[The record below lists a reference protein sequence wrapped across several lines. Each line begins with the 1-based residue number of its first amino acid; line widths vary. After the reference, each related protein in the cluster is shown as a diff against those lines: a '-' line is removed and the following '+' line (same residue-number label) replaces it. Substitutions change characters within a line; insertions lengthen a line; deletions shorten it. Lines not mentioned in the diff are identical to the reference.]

1 VHQSDQ
7 ATAVATAESVVG
19 SGVASKINF
28 FSAWGPLL
36 QPSADFK
43 PCAHYLTPLDRT
55 FKQAVVLL
63 GSIPLPISDKF
74 AVILGQMLSGMGPG
88 STVWIQR
95 PSKARQMVSADKI
108 FLLTGGKYS
117 VQRLP
122 EEQYLQ
128 ACLPSCRISEVNH
141 GGNSWLRLEHRPG
154 LESDLLHLGSS
165 YPVLSHKLPE
175 LGEQLAGAGHPCL
188 SPLTNHADSAE
199 NAFTYSMH
207 WALHTAAVL
216 EKCDALR
223 NAGKKSLK
231 VVDLGGC
238 YGFLGCEL
246 AFGSNCDVTV
256 VELIAWRV
264 EKILPWLSA
273 QCGLGSK
280 LQGVAGRMQDYNTAE
295 ASIDLVLMM
304 GSLLCLPRADV
315 NVFLRKAMNFIK
327 PGGCLVVREN
337 LLLEE
342 NRGPAGSPEM
352 RFTPSELHSALSEC
366 SSRVEYFDHMGKKTA
381 YEDYLKLWTAFA
393 VVWKD

>member
-1 VHQSDQ
+1 MNLTALYNVHQSDQ
-7 ATAVATAESVVG
+7 ATAVATAESVIG
-19 SGVASKINF
+19 SGAASNIRF

-43 PCAHYLTPLDRT
+43 SCAHYLTPLDHT

-63 GSIPLPISDKF
+63 YSIPLPISDKF
-74 AVILGQMLSGMGPG
+74 AVLLGQMLSGMGPG

-95 PSKARQMVSADKI
+95 PSKARPMVSAE
-108 FLLTGGKYS
+108 YS
-117 VQRLP
+117 DQRLP
-122 EEQYLQ
+122 KEQYLQ

-141 GGNSWLRLEHRPG
+141 GGNSWLRLEHWPG
-154 LESDLLHLGSS
+154 LESDLLRLGSS

-175 LGEQLAGAGHPCL
+175 LREQLAGAGHPCA

-223 NAGKKSLK
+223 NAGKKTLK
-231 VVDLGGC
+231 VVDLGGS

-246 AFGSNCDVTV
+246 ACGSNCDVTV

-304 GSLLCLPRADV
+304 GSLLYLPRAGV

-337 LLLEE
+337 LLPEE
-342 NRGPAGSPEM
+342 NREPAGSPEM
-352 RFTPSELHSALSEC
+352 RFTPSKLHSALSEC
-366 SSRVEYFDHMGKKTA
+366 SSRVEYFDHMSKKTA